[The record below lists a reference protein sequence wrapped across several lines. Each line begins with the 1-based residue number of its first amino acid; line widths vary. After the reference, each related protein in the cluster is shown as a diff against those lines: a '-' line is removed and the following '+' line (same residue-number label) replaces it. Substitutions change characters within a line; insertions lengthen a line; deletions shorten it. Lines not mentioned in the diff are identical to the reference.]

1 MGDYALLLLVGARM
15 NVNWLV
21 VRFLLIAGFV
31 VMVAGCGTQSRLASQ
46 LATPTGP
53 IAVEA
58 TVDDVGEIATSLDG
72 NVPRV
77 TLTFG
82 DQRQV
87 LVEQERIVV
96 DGRVYPGLPA
106 GAQKVEIEV
115 RDGEVGITVD
125 GKLLDR

>member
-1 MGDYALLLLVGARM
+1 M
-15 NVNWLV
+15 NWNRLV
-21 VRFLLIAGFV
+21 VRFLVVAGFV
-31 VMVAGCGTQSRLASQ
+31 VTVAGCGTQSRLASQ
-46 LATPTGP
+46 LATPRGP

-106 GAQKVEIEV
+106 GAKKVEIEV
-115 RDGEVGITVD
+115 KGGKVVIKVD
-125 GKLLDR
+125 GRVVE

>member
-1 MGDYALLLLVGARM
+1 M

-21 VRFLLIAGFV
+21 VRFLVMAGFT

-58 TVDDVGEIATSLDG
+58 TVDDVGGIETSLDG

-96 DGRVYPGLPA
+96 DGRAYPGLPA
-106 GAQKVEIEV
+106 GAKKVEIEV
-115 RDGEVGITVD
+115 RGGKVEITVD
-125 GKLLDR
+125 RKVVVE

>member
-1 MGDYALLLLVGARM
+1 MDACAVLLLVGARM
-15 NVNWLV
+15 NWNRLV
-21 VRFLLIAGFV
+21 VRFLVVAGFV
-31 VMVAGCGTQSRLASQ
+31 VTVAGCGTQSRLASQ
-46 LATPTGP
+46 LATPRGP

>member
-1 MGDYALLLLVGARM
+1 MDACAVLLLVGAHM
-15 NVNWLV
+15 NLNWLV
-21 VRFLLIAGFV
+21 VRLLPVAGFV

-46 LATPTGP
+46 LATPRGP